1 VTVLDGVRTRAPGAI
16 EHEGAAHWVSAQAP
30 TRSVPD
36 WSYGPCGFASVGRC
50 ANGVMI
56 VANAGAALEVAAVE
70 VVAAVVPYET
80 RSE

>member
-1 VTVLDGVRTRAPGAI
+1 
-16 EHEGAAHWVSAQAP
+16 
-30 TRSVPD
+30 
-36 WSYGPCGFASVGRC
+36 
-50 ANGVMI
+50 MI